1 MLNYVTGDATE
12 PIQRPGAIVH
22 VCNDIGAWGSG
33 FVLAVSEKWAKPK
46 EVYLSRYKRSKQVHY
61 GMTPNCVGKLGDVQW
76 VAVEND
82 LMVCNLVAQEGI
94 NRVIRAVRYDALDCC
109 LHLMYLQAKEWDLT
123 VHMPRIGA
131 GLGGGNWTIIEAII
145 KANMTVPTFVYDL
158 PA

>member
-1 MLNYVTGDATE
+1 VELNYVVGDATE

-33 FVLAVSEKWAKPK
+33 FVLAVSDRWTKPK
-46 EVYLSRYKRSKQVHY
+46 EVYTTRYMRSKVKHLL
-61 GMTPNCVGKLGDVQW
+61 TPQSVEGKLGDVQW
-76 VAVEND
+76 VIVEED
-82 LMVCNLVAQEGI
+82 LCVVNLIAQEGT
-94 NRVIRAVRYDALDCC
+94 NRHIRAVRYDALDEC
-109 LHLMYLQAKEWDLT
+109 LRQMYWQAKEWDIS

-158 PA
+158 P

>member
-1 MLNYVTGDATE
+1 MLHYVTGDATE

-33 FVLAVSEKWAKPK
+33 FVLAVSEKWSKPK
-46 EVYLSRYKRSKQVHY
+46 EVYLSRYMQSKRPHY
-61 GMTPNCVGKLGDVQW
+61 GGRPSDVGKLYDVQW
-76 VAVEND
+76 VVVEDD
-82 LMVCNLVAQEGI
+82 LMVCNLIAQEGT
-94 NRVIRAVRYDALDCC
+94 NRVIRAVRYDALDYC
-109 LHLMYLQAKEWDLT
+109 LRDMYRQAKEWDLT

-131 GLGGGNWTIIEAII
+131 DRGGGNWTIIEAII